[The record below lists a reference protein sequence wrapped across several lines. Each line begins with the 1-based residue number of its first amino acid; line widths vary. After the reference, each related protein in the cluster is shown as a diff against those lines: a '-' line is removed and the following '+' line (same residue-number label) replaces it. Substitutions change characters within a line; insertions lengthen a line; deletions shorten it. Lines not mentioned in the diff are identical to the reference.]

1 MTQTVTTVPDGVALP
16 IESLAQVLG
25 YTGSNLTTITVN
37 YPPGSIKFYVQTL
50 TYSGSNVTNVSAW
63 TLT

>member
-1 MTQTVTTVPDGVALP
+1 MTQTVVTVPDGINLP
-16 IESLAQVLG
+16 LESLAQTLG
-25 YTGSNLTTITVN
+25 YTGSNLTTITVTYN
-37 YPPGSIKFYVQTL
+37 AKNYVQTL